1 MKLDMAEF
9 VMLAGTELAVTLI
22 RNRIT
27 LTKDM
32 LDEVLDFVDEYSTGF
47 YHVRVDPTGYSYI
60 YFENVIDKENTVNLC
75 HKIRPDPIKESKY
88 H

>member
-32 LDEVLDFVDEYSTGF
+32 LDEVLDFVDEYSTGGGF
-47 YHVRVDPTGYSYI
+47 P
-60 YFENVIDKENTVNLC
+60 E
-75 HKIRPDPIKESKY
+75 
-88 H
+88 